1 MPTISSRIRAFLL
14 HLSVSAMLALL
25 ALALVFWVWYPAP
38 LYKAMGVTDIFL
50 LLLSVDVVLGPCL
63 TLAVAKPGK
72 KKHLL
77 LFDLTIIITVQAAAF
92 LYGLNSVAEGRPA
105 WVVLGAGQF
114 SLVSPADLD
123 TRNPEQVASEYR
135 QSSLTGPQWISAFLP
150 VDADAVTKNDLIFDS
165 MAGIEIYQQPRYF
178 RPLSEG
184 FSVIQ
189 EKAKPLNE
197 LKKYNPEADV
207 QKKLASYPDADAYLP
222 LKGKELFMTVLV
234 VKDENRIIAI
244 VDLQPW

>member
-1 MPTISSRIRAFLL
+1 M
-14 HLSVSAMLALL
+14 HLSVSATLALL
-25 ALALVFWVWYPAP
+25 ALALVFWIWYPAP
-38 LYKAMGVTDIFL
+38 LYKAMGVTNIFL
-50 LLLSVDVVLGPCL
+50 LLLGVDVVLGPCL

-72 KKHLL
+72 KRHLL
-77 LFDLTIIITVQAAAF
+77 LFDLTVIITVQAAAF

-114 SLVSPADLD
+114 SLTSPADLD
-123 TRNPEQVASEYR
+123 TRNPEQVAAEYR
-135 QSSLTGPQWISAFLP
+135 QSSLTGPQWISALLP
-150 VDADAVTKNDLIFDS
+150 ADADTETQNELVFDS
-165 MAGIEIYQQPRYF
+165 LAGIEIYQQPRYY

-189 EKAKPLNE
+189 EKAKPLDD
-197 LKKYNPEADV
+197 LKKYNPEGEV
-207 QKKLASYPDADAYLP
+207 QEKLAAYPDADAYLP

-234 VKDENRIIAI
+234 KKDENRVIAI